1 MTESWQLRT
10 HMIFIVDNL
19 QHYLM
24 ADVLESQYSMLM
36 KKLDHSTNFEEI
48 RHSHDVFLSTIIAH
62 TFINNKSV
70 NHCLSEL
77 LKVCQQYCDYIK
89 GVNPTISKDD
99 MNPDKFVASLALNFS
114 RQSGLLFKLL
124 TSIQSRTTGTKL
136 AQLLLRIDYN
146 RYFSKHGHDIGK
158 IV

>member
-1 MTESWQLRT
+1 
-10 HMIFIVDNL
+10 
-19 QHYLM
+19 M
-24 ADVLESQYSMLM
+24 ADVLESQYAMLM
-36 KKLDHSTNFEEI
+36 TKLDQSTNFEEI
-48 RHSHDVFLSTIIAH
+48 RRSHELFLASIIAH

-77 LKVCQQYCDYIK
+77 LKVCHQYCDFVNDK
-89 GVNPTISKDD
+89 NPFHPAAVKSVESGVAESTNE
-99 MNPDKFVASLALNFS
+99 DKFISTLALNFS

-124 TSIQSRTTGTKL
+124 TSIQSRTTGTQL

-158 IV
+158 IGL